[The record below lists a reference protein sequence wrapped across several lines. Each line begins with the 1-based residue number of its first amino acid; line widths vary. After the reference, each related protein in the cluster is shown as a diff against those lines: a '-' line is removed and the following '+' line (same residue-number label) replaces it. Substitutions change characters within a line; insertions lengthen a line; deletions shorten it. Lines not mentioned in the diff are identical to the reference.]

1 MDLEKKL
8 LRPRDGVM
16 IAGVCAAF
24 ARYFGVDVT
33 LVRLGWVFLVIL
45 LGTGLLAYL
54 ICWIVIP
61 QEDLA

>member
-1 MDLEKKL
+1 MDSEKKL

-16 IAGVCAAF
+16 LAGVCAGF

-33 LVRLGWVFLVIL
+33 LVRLGWVFLVVL
-45 LGTGLLAYL
+45 FGTGLLAYL

-61 QEDLA
+61 QEDLV